1 MRISRRHFTVLLLGT
16 AALAGCQQASPG
28 PAPKTEPKPAEG
40 KPAAPAA
47 ASATSAPA
55 AAPATAAP
63 AAKTD
68 SKPAADAKPAA
79 KPQQK
84 DNLIVAYAGEP
95 NSLDTT
101 NELGN
106 VGVRMHYVFHDT
118 LLRRDFFDGNK
129 LVPSLATSWKRLDDL
144 TLELKLR
151 DGVLFHDGSKL
162 TAEDVKFTF
171 DRILDPQARSE
182 ATGYFAV
189 LDKVTAPDPQTV
201 QMKTK
206 APDPLLEQRLASYGS
221 WILPKAAVEKMGWD
235 QFIQAPVGAGPYRV
249 VEWKREAQLVAEAHD
264 KYWDAAPAAKRITF
278 RLIPETATRVSA
290 LLAGEVDIITNLPP
304 DQVETVE
311 GNGGTY
317 VKAVPLA
324 NAHVLRYNTQTFPPL
339 ADARIRRA
347 MNLAIDREGLVKSL
361 WRGRATVPNGFQF
374 AGEFGSNPDRPK
386 LEYNPDKAKALI
398 AEVGYKGDELVFHT
412 APNYYSNGRQAA
424 EAIVEMWKK
433 VGLNAKINV
442 AETAALS
449 KLDEAGQEHITNW
462 SATSALGDPD
472 GYLWRNWGPDNS
484 FQKRGYWKPEEFNK
498 LGQEGRSIL
507 DQKRRYQIYQRMMDI
522 FEEDAPGTVL
532 YIPLESYGLKKGIDW
547 TPYPIYY
554 FDPRAY
560 NLKVT
565 N

>member
-1 MRISRRHFTVLLLGT
+1 MRISRRQFTVLLLGT
-16 AALAGCQQASPG
+16 AALAGCQQAGPA
-28 PAPKTEPKPAEG
+28 PAPKTEA
-40 KPAAPAA
+40 KPAADVKPAGA
-47 ASATSAPA
+47 A

-63 AAKTD
+63 TTKTD
-68 SKPAADAKPAA
+68 ARPAEAA

-84 DNLIVAYAGEP
+84 ENLIVAYAGEP

-129 LVPSLATSWKRLDDL
+129 LVPSLATSWKRLDDV

-151 DGVLFHDGSKL
+151 DGVQFHDGSKL
-162 TAEDVKFTF
+162 TSEDVKYTF
-171 DRILDPQARSE
+171 DRILNPDSRSE

-189 LDKVTAPDPQTV
+189 LDKVEAPDPQTV
-201 QMKTK
+201 RMKTK

-221 WILPKAAVEKMGWD
+221 WILPKAAVEKMTWEK
-235 QFIQAPVGAGPYRV
+235 FIQAPVGAGPYKF
-249 VEWKREAQLVAEAHD
+249 VEWKREAQLVAEAHGQ
-264 KYWDAAPAAKRITF
+264 YWDAQPAAKRITF

-311 GNGGTY
+311 GNSGTY

-324 NAHVLRYNTQTFPPL
+324 NAHVLRYNTIGFPPL

-361 WRGRATVPNGFQF
+361 WRGKATVPNGFQF

-386 LEYNPDKAKALI
+386 LEFNVDKAKALI
-398 AEVGYKGDELVFHT
+398 AEGGYNGDELTFRTSPV
-412 APNYYSNGRQAA
+412 YYSNGRQAA

-433 VGLNAKINV
+433 VGLNAKIEV
-442 AETAALS
+442 MEQAAMG
-449 KLDEAGQEHITNW
+449 KIDEAGQQHITNW

-472 GYLWRNWGPDNS
+472 GYLWRNWGPDNT
-484 FQKRGYWKPEEFNK
+484 FQKRGYWKPDEFNK
-498 LGQEGRSIL
+498 LGQEARSIL
-507 DQKRRYQIYQRMMDI
+507 DQNKRYQNYQRMMDI

-554 FDPRAY
+554 FDVRAY
-560 NLKVT
+560 NLKVSG
-565 N
+565 

>member
-1 MRISRRHFTVLLLGT
+1 MLLGT
-16 AALAGCQQASPG
+16 AALAGCQQAGPA
-28 PAPKTEPKPAEG
+28 PAPKTDAKPAET

-47 ASATSAPA
+47 APVTPA
-55 AAPATAAP
+55 QAAP
-63 AAKTD
+63 AAKTE
-68 SKPAADAKPAA
+68 SKPAESKPAA

-84 DNLIVAYAGEP
+84 DNLVVAYAGEP

-144 TLELKLR
+144 TLEVKLR
-151 DGVLFHDGSKL
+151 DGVQFHDGSKL
-162 TAEDVKFTF
+162 TSEDVKYTF
-171 DRILDPQARSE
+171 DRIMNPDARSE

-189 LDKVTAPDPQTV
+189 LDKVTAPDAQTV
-201 QMKTK
+201 QFKTK
-206 APDPLLEQRLASYGS
+206 APDPLMDQRLASYGS
-221 WILPKAAVEKMGWD
+221 WILPKAAVETMGWHA
-235 QFIQAPVGAGPYRV
+235 FIQAPVGAGPYKF
-249 VEWKREAQLVAEAHD
+249 VEWKREAQLIADAHAG
-264 KYWDAAPAAKRITF
+264 YWSDQPAAKRITF

-311 GNGGTY
+311 GDKGTY

-324 NAHVLRYNTQTFPPL
+324 NAHVLRYNTQTFEPL
-339 ADARIRRA
+339 KDARVRRA

-361 WRGRATVPNGFQF
+361 WRGKATVPNGFQF
-374 AGEFGSNPDRPK
+374 AGELGYNANRAK
-386 LEYNPDKAKALI
+386 LEYNPDKAKAMI
-398 AEVGYKGDELVFHT
+398 QEAGYKGDELTFNTSPV
-412 APNYYSNGRQAA
+412 YYSNGRQAA

-442 AETAALS
+442 MEQAAMA
-449 KLDEAGQEHITNW
+449 KLDEAGTQHITNW

-498 LGQEGRSIL
+498 LGIEARSIL
-507 DQKRRYQIYQRMMDI
+507 DQEKRYKNYQRMMDI

-532 YIPLESYGLKKGIDW
+532 YIPLESYGLKKGIEW

-554 FDPRAY
+554 FDVRAY

-565 N
+565 G

>member
-1 MRISRRHFTVLLLGT
+1 MSRRHFTVLMLGT
-16 AALAGCQQASPG
+16 AALAGCQQAG
-28 PAPKTEPKPAEG
+28 PAPTAKTDAKPVDG

-47 ASATSAPA
+47 A
-55 AAPATAAP
+55 APATTAP
-63 AAKTD
+63 ATKTD
-68 SKPAADAKPAA
+68 AKPAADAKPAVAAPA

-84 DNLIVAYAGEP
+84 DNLTIAVAGEP

-118 LLRRDFFDGNK
+118 LMRRDFFDGNK
-129 LVPSLATSWKRLDDL
+129 LVPSLATAWKRLDDV

-151 DGVLFHDGSKL
+151 DGVEFHDGSKL
-162 TAEDVKFTF
+162 TSEDVKYTF
-171 DRILDPQARSE
+171 DRIMDPAARSE

-189 LDKVTAPDPQTV
+189 LGKVDAPDPQTV
-201 QMKTK
+201 RITTK
-206 APDPLLEQRLASYGS
+206 SPDPLLEQRLASYGS
-221 WILPKAAVEKMGWD
+221 WILPKAAVERMGWEK
-235 QFIQAPVGAGPYRV
+235 FVQAPVGAGPYKF
-249 VEWKREAQLVAEAHD
+249 VEWKREAQLIAEAHD
-264 KYWDAAPAAKRITF
+264 RYWDAAPAAKRLTF
-278 RLIPETATRVSA
+278 RLIPETSTRVSA

-311 GNGGTY
+311 ASIDAY

-324 NAHVLRYNTQTFPPL
+324 NAHVLRYNTLGFPPL
-339 ADARIRRA
+339 ADARVRRG
-347 MNLAIDREGLVKSL
+347 MNLAIDREVLVKSL

-386 LEYNPDKAKALI
+386 LEFNPDKAKAMI
-398 AEVGYKGDELVFHT
+398 QEGGYTGDPVIFRT
-412 APNYYSNGRQAA
+412 SPVYYSNGRQAA

-433 VGLNAKINV
+433 VGLNAQIEV
-442 AETAALS
+442 AEQAALG
-449 KLDEAGQEHITNW
+449 KLDEAGGLHVTNW

-472 GYLWRNWGPDNS
+472 GYLWRNWGPDNN
-484 FQKRGYWKPEEFNK
+484 FQKRGYWKPDEFNK
-498 LGQEGRSIL
+498 LGQEARSIL
-507 DQKRRYQIYQRMMDI
+507 DQQRRYASYQRMMDI

-532 YIPLESYGLKKGIDW
+532 YIPLESYGLKKGVDW

-565 N
+565 R

>member
-1 MRISRRHFTVLLLGT
+1 MRMSRRHFTVLMLGT
-16 AALAGCQQASPG
+16 AALAGCQQAG
-28 PAPKTEPKPAEG
+28 PAPAPKSEAKPVEG

-47 ASATSAPA
+47 A
-55 AAPATAAP
+55 APATTAP
-63 AAKTD
+63 AAKTAEQ
-68 SKPAADAKPAA
+68 KPTTGAPTAA
-79 KPQQK
+79 KPQQR
-84 DNLIVAYAGEP
+84 DNLTVAIAGEP

-118 LLRRDFFDGNK
+118 LLRRDFLDGNK
-129 LVPSLATSWKRLDDL
+129 LVPSLATSWKRLDDV

-162 TAEDVKFTF
+162 TADDVKFTF
-171 DRILDPQARSE
+171 DRIMDPQARSE

-189 LDKVTAPDPQTV
+189 LAKVEATDPQTV
-201 QMKTK
+201 RLTTK
-206 APDPLLEQRLASYGS
+206 SPDPLLEQRLASYGS
-221 WILPKAAVEKMGWD
+221 WILPKAAVEKMTWEK
-235 QFIQAPVGAGPYRV
+235 FIQAPVGAGPYKV
-249 VEWKREAQLVAEAHD
+249 VEWKRESQLVAEAHD
-264 KYWDAAPAAKRITF
+264 RYWDAAPAAKRLTF
-278 RLIPETATRVSA
+278 RLIPETSTRVSA

-304 DQVETVE
+304 DQVDTVE
-311 GNGGTY
+311 SSGSAY

-324 NAHVLRYNTQTFPPL
+324 NAHVLRYNTIGFPPI
-339 ADARIRRA
+339 ADVRVRQA

-386 LEYNPDKAKALI
+386 LEYNPDKAKAMVQ
-398 AEVGYKGDELVFHT
+398 AGGYNGDPLVFRT
-412 APNYYSNGRQAA
+412 SPVYYSNGRQAA

-433 VGLNAKINV
+433 VGLNAQIEV
-442 AETAALS
+442 AEQAALG
-449 KLDEAGQEHITNW
+449 KIDEAGQQHITNW

-472 GYLWRNWGPDNS
+472 GYLWRNWGPDNN

-498 LGQEGRSIL
+498 LGQEARSIL
-507 DQKRRYQIYQRMMDI
+507 DQKRRYEIYQRMMDI
-522 FEEDAPGTVL
+522 FEADAPGTVL
-532 YIPLESYGLKKGIDW
+532 YIPLESYGLKKGVDW

-560 NLKVT
+560 NLKLS
-565 N
+565 

>member
-1 MRISRRHFTVLLLGT
+1 MRISRRQFTVLFLGT
-16 AALAGCQQASPG
+16 AALAGCQQAG
-28 PAPKTEPKPAEG
+28 PAPAPTSVA

-47 ASATSAPA
+47 APSTPA
-55 AAPATAAP
+55 AAGQAAP

-68 SKPAADAKPAA
+68 AAPAAAA
-79 KPQQK
+79 KPPQQK
-84 DNLIVAYAGEP
+84 ENLIVAYAGEP

-129 LVPSLATSWKRLDDL
+129 LVPSLATSWKRLDDT

-151 DGVLFHDGSKL
+151 EGVQFHDGSKL
-162 TAEDVKFTF
+162 TSEDVKYTF
-171 DRILDPQARSE
+171 DRIVNPDTRSE

-189 LDKVTAPDPQTV
+189 LDTVEAPDPGTV
-201 QMKTK
+201 RFKTK

-221 WILPKAAVEKMGWD
+221 WILPKAAVERIGWET
-235 QFIQAPVGAGPYRV
+235 FIQAPIGAGPYKV
-249 VEWKREAQLVAEAHD
+249 VEWKREAQLVAEAHAQ
-264 KYWDAAPAAKRITF
+264 YWDAAPAAKRITF

-290 LLAGEVDIITNLPP
+290 LLAGEVDVITNLPP

-311 GNGGTY
+311 GDAGTY

-324 NAHVLRYNTQTFPPL
+324 NAHVLRYNTVSFPPI
-339 ADARIRRA
+339 ADVRVRQA

-386 LEYNPDKAKALI
+386 LEYNPDKARAMIAAAGYSGDALTFRTSP
-398 AEVGYKGDELVFHT
+398 V
-412 APNYYSNGRQAA
+412 YYSNGRQAA

-433 VGLNAKINV
+433 VGLNAEIEVMEQAAMGKI
-442 AETAALS
+442 
-449 KLDEAGQEHITNW
+449 DEAGQQHITNW

-484 FQKRGYWKPEEFNK
+484 FQKRGYWKPDEFNK
-498 LGQEGRSIL
+498 LGQEARSIL
-507 DQKRRYQIYQRMMDI
+507 DQQRRYTIYQRMMDI
-522 FEEDAPGTVL
+522 FEQDAPGTVL
-532 YIPLESYGLKKGIDW
+532 YIPLESYGLKKGIEW

-565 N
+565 S

>member
-1 MRISRRHFTVLLLGT
+1 MRISRRQFTVLLLWT
-16 AALAGCQQASPG
+16 AALAGCQQAG
-28 PAPKTEPKPAEG
+28 PAPVSKTESKPVEGKPAADG
-40 KPAAPAA
+40 KPAAPA
-47 ASATSAPA
+47 P
-55 AAPATAAP
+55 
-63 AAKTD
+63 KTE
-68 SKPAADAKPAA
+68 SKPAATAA

-84 DNLIVAYAGEP
+84 ENLVVAYAGEP

-118 LLRRDFFDGNK
+118 LLRRDFLDGNK

-162 TAEDVKFTF
+162 TSEDVKYTF
-171 DRILDPQARSE
+171 DRITSPDNRSE

-189 LDKVTAPDPQTV
+189 LDKVEAPDPGIV
-201 QMKTK
+201 RMKTK

-221 WILPKAAVEKMGWD
+221 WIVPKSAVEKMTWE
-235 QFIQAPVGAGPYRV
+235 QFIQAPVGAGPYKF
-249 VEWKREAQLVAEAHD
+249 VEWKREAQLVAEVHGQ
-264 KYWDAAPAAKRITF
+264 YWDAAPAVKQITF
-278 RLIPETATRVSA
+278 RLIPETSTRVSA

-311 GNGGTY
+311 RNGGTY

-324 NAHVLRYNTQTFPPL
+324 NAHVLRYNTVSFPPI
-339 ADARIRRA
+339 ADVRIRRA

-386 LEYNPDKAKALI
+386 LEFNPDKAKALI
-398 AEVGYKGDELVFHT
+398 AEGGYNGDELTFRTSPV
-412 APNYYSNGRQAA
+412 YYSNGRQAA

-433 VGLNAKINV
+433 VGLNAQIEV
-442 AETAALS
+442 AEQAALS
-449 KLDEAGQEHITNW
+449 KIDEAGQQHITNW

-472 GYLWRNWGPDNS
+472 GYLWRNWGPDNA
-484 FQKRGYWKPEEFNK
+484 FQKRGYWKPDEFNK
-498 LGQEGRSIL
+498 LGQEARSIL
-507 DQKRRYQIYQRMMDI
+507 DQNRRYQIYQRMMDI

-565 N
+565 G

>member
-1 MRISRRHFTVLLLGT
+1 MRISRRQFTVLFLGT
-16 AALAGCQQASPG
+16 VALAGCQPAG
-28 PAPKTEPKPAEG
+28 PAPAPKSDAKPVDA

-47 ASATSAPA
+47 APATPA
-55 AAPATAAP
+55 ASGQAAP

-68 SKPAADAKPAA
+68 AKPAA
-79 KPQQK
+79 ASAKPQQQK
-84 DNLIVAYAGEP
+84 ENLIVAYAGEP

-129 LVPSLATSWKRLDDL
+129 LVPSLATSWKRLDDT

-151 DGVLFHDGSKL
+151 AGVLFHDGSKL
-162 TAEDVKFTF
+162 TSEDVKYTF

-189 LDKVTAPDPQTV
+189 LDKVEAPDPGTV
-201 QMKTK
+201 RLKTK

-221 WILPKAAVEKMGWD
+221 WILPKAAVERIGWE

-249 VEWKREAQLVAEAHD
+249 VEWKREAQLVAEAHAQ
-264 KYWDAAPAAKRITF
+264 YWDTAPAAKRITF

-304 DQVETVE
+304 DQVDTVE
-311 GNGGTY
+311 GNGSTY

-324 NAHVLRYNTQTFPPL
+324 NAHVLRYNTVSFPPL
-339 ADARIRRA
+339 ADVRVRQA

-386 LEYNPDKAKALI
+386 LEYNPDKAKAMI
-398 AEVGYKGDELVFHT
+398 AAAGYGGDALTFRTSPV
-412 APNYYSNGRQAA
+412 YYSNGRQAA

-433 VGLNAKINV
+433 VGLNAEIEVMEQAAMGKI
-442 AETAALS
+442 
-449 KLDEAGQEHITNW
+449 DEAGQQHITNW

-472 GYLWRNWGPDNS
+472 GYLWRNWGPDNN
-484 FQKRGYWKPEEFNK
+484 FQKRGYWKPDEFNK
-498 LGQEGRSIL
+498 LGQEARSIL
-507 DQKRRYQIYQRMMDI
+507 DQQRRHEIYQKMMDI
-522 FEEDAPGTVL
+522 FEQDAPGTVL
-532 YIPLESYGLKKGIDW
+532 YIPLESYGLKKGIEW

-560 NLKVT
+560 NLTVT
-565 N
+565 G

>member
-1 MRISRRHFTVLLLGT
+1 MRISRRQFTVLLLGT
-16 AALAGCQQASPG
+16 AAVAGCQPSP
-28 PAPKTEPKPAEG
+28 PTAKPAQ
-40 KPAAPAA
+40 PAAPA
-47 ASATSAPA
+47 
-55 AAPATAAP
+55 ATAAP
-63 AAKTD
+63 AAA
-68 SKPAADAKPAA
+68 KPAADARPTAAPASAPTTAPAASKPAA
-79 KPQQK
+79 TKQR
-84 DNLIVAYAGEP
+84 DNITIAVAGEP

-118 LLRRDFFDGNK
+118 LIRRDFFDGNK

-144 TLELKLR
+144 TLEVKLR
-151 DGVLFHDGSKL
+151 DGVVFHDGSKL
-162 TAEDVKFTF
+162 TSEDVKFTF
-171 DRILDPQARSE
+171 EHILDPQYRSE

-189 LDKVTAPDPQTV
+189 LDKIEAPDPGTV
-201 QMKTK
+201 RLKTK

-221 WILPKAAVEKMGWD
+221 WILPKAAVEKTTWD
-235 QFIQAPVGAGPYRV
+235 NFVQAPVGAGPYKF
-249 VEWKREAQLVAEAHD
+249 VEWKHEAQMIAEAHGQ
-264 KYWDAAPAAKRITF
+264 YWSDQPAAKRLTF
-278 RLIPETATRVSA
+278 RLIPETSTRVAA
-290 LLAGEVDIITNLPP
+290 LLAGEIDIMTNLPP

-311 GNGGTY
+311 GDGGTY

-324 NAHVLRYNTQTFPPL
+324 NAHVLRYNTVSFPPL
-339 ADARIRRA
+339 ADARVRQA
-347 MNLAIDREGLVKSL
+347 MNLAIDRETLVKSL

-386 LEYNPDKAKALI
+386 IEFNPDKAKSLI
-398 AEVGYKGDELVFHT
+398 QAAGYKGDELVFNT

-484 FQKRGYWKPEEFNK
+484 FQKRGYWKPDEFNK
-498 LGQEGRSIL
+498 LGLEARSIL
-507 DQKRRYQIYQRMMDI
+507 DQKKRYDNYQRMMDI
-522 FEEDAPGTVL
+522 FEQDAPGTVL
-532 YIPLESYGLKKGIDW
+532 YIPLESYGLRKGIDW

-565 N
+565 S

>member
-1 MRISRRHFTVLLLGT
+1 MRISRRQFTVMLLGT
-16 AALAGCQQASPG
+16 AALAGCQQAGPA
-28 PAPKTEPKPAEG
+28 PAPKTEAKPAES

-47 ASATSAPA
+47 APATQ
-55 AAPATAAP
+55 AAPAQAAP
-63 AAKTD
+63 ASTTS

-79 KPQQK
+79 KPQQQK
-84 DNLIVAYAGEP
+84 DNLVVAYAGEP

-129 LVPSLATSWKRLDDL
+129 LVPSLATSWKRTDDL
-144 TLELKLR
+144 TLEVKLR
-151 DGVLFHDGSKL
+151 DGVLFHDGSKM
-162 TAEDVKFTF
+162 TADDVKFTF
-171 DRILDPQARSE
+171 DRIMNPDTRSE

-189 LDKVTAPDPQTV
+189 LDKVTAADALTV
-201 QMKTK
+201 QFKTK
-206 APDPLLEQRLASYGS
+206 APDPLIEQRLASYGS
-221 WILPKAAVEKMGWD
+221 WILPKAAVEKLGWD
-235 QFIQAPVGAGPYRV
+235 TFIQGPVGAGPYKF
-249 VEWKREAQLVAEAHD
+249 VEWKREAQMVAEAHD
-264 KYWDAAPAAKRITF
+264 KYWSDQPAAKRLTF
-278 RLIPETATRVSA
+278 RLIPETATRVAA

-304 DQVETVE
+304 DQVDTVE
-311 GNGGTY
+311 ANNTTY

-324 NAHVLRYNTQTFPPL
+324 NAHVLRYNTQTFEPL
-339 ADARIRRA
+339 KDPRVRRA
-347 MNLAIDREGLVKSL
+347 MNLAIDRDGLVKSL
-361 WRGRATVPNGFQF
+361 WRGKATVPNGFQF

-398 AEVGYKGDELVFHT
+398 QEAGYKNDELVFNT

-442 AETAALS
+442 AEQAALG

-484 FQKRGYWKPEEFNK
+484 FQKRGYWKPDEFNK
-498 LGQEGRSIL
+498 LGVESRSIL
-507 DQKRRYQIYQRMMDI
+507 DQDKRYKNYQRMMDI

-532 YIPLESYGLKKGIDW
+532 YIPLESYGLKKGIEW

-565 N
+565 G